1 MVDLSDSVVAYFL
14 ALVEGGKEHKVA
26 DEIKKIEDVTEVLVV
41 YGMWDII
48 VRIETVSLGK
58 LDALITEIREISEIE
73 QTHTL
78 IGASD

>member
-1 MVDLSDSVVAYFL
+1 MPDNVIAYFL
-14 ALVEGGKEHKVA
+14 ALVEGGKEHEVA
-26 DEIKKIEDVTEVLVV
+26 AEIKEIEDVTEVLVV

-58 LDALITEIREISEIE
+58 LDALITEIRDISEIE

-78 IGASD
+78 IGASA